1 MKKITAIVLIVLLT
15 VGFTGCQHNDPKA
28 TLSTYTINPN
38 AEMQHGKGELN
49 LTDFITLDEV
59 EEFTK
64 TGKTPEDFVMFDA
77 ISILGQF
84 DDYLVFVYDYHS
96 YYYRMIDGKG
106 FLFGVGVDHID
117 FYEPEKLL
125 EKTDGMSDMTT
136 TGTDETGAIILG
148 PLMYRYVKGCLRVIS
163 MNVDDVQVTIDLTY
177 VKPKEYPVDENG
189 NYTTFIER
197 MVFGDEEEA
206 LEAADEFITF
216 FCENH

>member
-15 VGFTGCQHNDPKA
+15 VGFTGCSNNNPEDA
-28 TLSTYTINPN
+28 LSTYTINPN

-84 DDYLVFVYDYHS
+84 DGYLVFIYDYHS
-96 YYYRMIDGKG
+96 YSYSAIDEKG
-106 FLFGVGVDHID
+106 FLFMIDVDHIQ
-117 FYEPEKLL
+117 FFEPEKLL
-125 EKTDGMSDMTT
+125 EKIDGMSDMTT

-163 MNVDDVQVTIDLTY
+163 MNVDGVQVTIDLQTDDI
-177 VKPKEYPVDENG
+177 KEYPVDENG